1 MEFVHAIGRPV
12 LPDFT
17 AGIHAGKGSI
27 LPAPLQPTHGA
38 TPFLIEDILNRRTP
52 NFPPVLPTRAPP
64 CKPAQSPTSSAP
76 QTGATTSPKP
86 ADCDDSVSENK
97 QKMPSSES
105 CFSFT
110 AIPTVPKCLG
120 FATCTAAVCVCRER
134 GSLADGDPDR
144 WPFLIRTSAGYCI
157 PSLFPSET
165 TSGTLRSRRRKART
179 VFVDSQLRG
188 LEARFQAQKYL
199 STPERIELA
208 VGLGLSETQ
217 VKTWFQNRRMKQ
229 KKDTA
234 GPREPHHTKPA
245 GTRDGRTVGTGTRD
259 QATAGETVGE

>member
-1 MEFVHAIGRPV
+1 MEFLHAAGRPEF
-12 LPDFT
+12 PYFA
-17 AGIHAGKGSI
+17 AGPHAGKSFTA
-27 LPAPLQPTHGA
+27 PAPLQPTHGA
-38 TPFLIEDILNRRTP
+38 TPFSIEDILNRRTP
-52 NFPPVLPTRAPP
+52 GPSSAQPPSG
-64 CKPAQSPTSSAP
+64 KPAKSPANAAL
-76 QTGATTSPKP
+76 QCATECGEFASQNREK
-86 ADCDDSVSENK
+86 VSR
-97 QKMPSSES
+97 SET
-105 CFSFT
+105 CISFT
-110 AIPTVPKCLG
+110 AVPSVPKCLG
-120 FATCTAAVCVCRER
+120 FATCTAALCVCRER
-134 GSLADGDPDR
+134 RLGADGDTDQ

-208 VGLGLSETQ
+208 VGLGLTETQ

-234 GPREPHHTKPA
+234 GPKDQRDHHVRPV
-245 GTRDGRTVGTGTRD
+245 GTRVGQPVGTCKRD
-259 QATAGETVGE
+259 QATAAETMGEEEALNP